1 MSHTTLRHV
10 GIDGI
15 FVHDIIRSLKTV
27 KETRWKLEVI
37 HKWRQN
43 TFIEKI
49 QDIANRM
56 PETGGTLVT
65 SSKTPNDYIESL
77 NLEQLNHD
85 QKIGLKAI
93 RLFLQSKTSYDVLP
107 VSYRLI
113 VLDISLLVKKSLNIL
128 LQNNIVSAPL
138 WDNLTSRFAGLLTSS
153 DFINVIQYY
162 FQFPEKFEF
171 VDQLTLDGLK
181 DIEKAI
187 GVDQIETVSIHPFR
201 SLYEACV
208 KMLDSKARRIPL
220 IDEDEKTHREIVVSV
235 LTQYRILKFVALN
248 CRETK
253 MLLKPIRDLPGLSEV
268 KELSTCTMDTPVIDV
283 IHLLAHKSVSSV
295 PILDANGK
303 LINVYE
309 AVDVLALVKG
319 GIYTDLDLSVGEALL
334 RRAEDFEGVHTC
346 TLNDRLSTIMD
357 TIRKSR
363 LHRLFVVDD
372 EGRVLSVITLSD
384 ILNYI
389 LFGKE

>member
-1 MSHTTLRHV
+1 MT
-10 GIDGI
+10 
-15 FVHDIIRSLKTV
+15 DINAPVR
-27 KETRWKLEVI
+27 
-37 HKWRQN
+37 
-43 TFIEKI
+43 
-49 QDIANRM
+49 
-56 PETGGTLVT
+56 PT
-65 SSKTPNDYIESL
+65 STPNDYIESL
-77 NLEQLNHD
+77 SQEQVEHD
-85 QKIGLKAI
+85 QKIGIKAI

-113 VLDISLLVKKSLNIL
+113 VLDTSLLVKKSLNIL

-138 WDNLTSRFAGLLTSS
+138 WNNKTSRFAGLLTSS

-162 FQFPEKFEF
+162 FQFPEKFDL
-171 VDQLTLDGLK
+171 VDQLTLDGLR
-181 DIEKAI
+181 DIESAI
-187 GVDQIETVSIHPFR
+187 GVATIETEYIHPFK

-208 KMLDSKARRIPL
+208 KMLESKARRIPL

-248 CRETK
+248 CKETK
-253 MLLKPIRDLPGLSEV
+253 MLLKPIRNIAAFSSL
-268 KELSTCTMDTPVIDV
+268 KEISTCTMSTPVIEV
-283 IHLLAHKSVSSV
+283 IHLLAHKSVSSI
-295 PILDANGK
+295 PIVDENNRLT
-303 LINVYE
+303 NVYE

-319 GIYTDLDLSVGEALL
+319 GMYTDLDLSVGDALL
-334 RRAEDFEGVHTC
+334 RRPEDFEGVHTC

-372 EGRVLSVITLSD
+372 QGKLVSVITLSD

-389 LFGKE
+389 LSGED

>member
-1 MSHTTLRHV
+1 MTE
-10 GIDGI
+10 
-15 FVHDIIRSLKTV
+15 IRPSAT
-27 KETRWKLEVI
+27 
-37 HKWRQN
+37 N
-43 TFIEKI
+43 
-49 QDIANRM
+49 
-56 PETGGTLVT
+56 
-65 SSKTPNDYIESL
+65 PNDYILSL
-77 NLEQLNHD
+77 SDSQIDHD
-85 QKIGLKAI
+85 QKIGIKAI

-113 VLDISLLVKKSLNIL
+113 VLDTSLLVKKSLNIL

-138 WDNLTSRFAGLLTSS
+138 WNNQTSRFAGLLTSS

-162 FQFPEKFEF
+162 FQFPEKFEL
-171 VDQLTLDGLK
+171 VDQLTLNGLR

-187 GVDQIETVSIHPFR
+187 GVDQIETASIHPFK

-208 KMLDSKARRIPL
+208 KMLESKARRIPL
-220 IDEDEKTHREIVVSV
+220 LDTNENEARDIVVSV

-248 CRETK
+248 CKETK
-253 MLLKPIRDLPGLSEV
+253 MLLKPIKNTELIRD
-268 KELSTCTMDTPVIDV
+268 KHISTCTMETPVIEV
-283 IHLLAHKSVSSV
+283 IHLLTSNSVSSI
-295 PILDANGK
+295 PIVDAEGK
-303 LINVYE
+303 LMNVYE

-319 GIYTDLDLSVGEALL
+319 GMYNDLDLSVGEALL

-372 EGRVLSVITLSD
+372 EGKLINVITLSD

-389 LFGKE
+389 LFGED